1 MRTKAV
7 AKYLGFVLL
16 FNALFLYISAAI
28 SFFLRENSL
37 TPLLYSAV
45 VCTILGLFPQIF
57 VEKIDEIN
65 FREGMAISV
74 FGWILTCFAGAV
86 PYFMWGGEFTFA
98 NALFESVSGYTTTGS
113 TVLQDVEAL
122 TKGML
127 FWRSSTHFIGGIGI
141 ILFVLLIL
149 PDSKG
154 IRTSI
159 YRSEV
164 SGLSLM
170 NFSMRAKRIVRI
182 ISIVYISLTVAL
194 VLLLWIL
201 GMSFFDA
208 VCHSFA
214 TIATG
219 GFSTKNLSIAYY
231 DNVWIEVT
239 LTVFMYL
246 SSLHFG
252 MLFLTFTGSRNNI
265 FTSKVIRSYTF
276 IILIGILLIAVNLIN
291 SSGYTWGEA
300 FRHASFQVVSLTSTT
315 GSATL
320 DTDVW
325 PLFSKIVLI
334 YFTIQCAMVGS
345 TGGGIKFDRIYLFF
359 VSLKR
364 RIKLIQHPQGVYVT
378 KMNGNVVTEELELQT
393 MAFIILYILIFFVV
407 TLLLA
412 AMNIDGITAFTA
424 SITTIGNV
432 GPGFGKTISSLG
444 NFAPLPDAAKYLLS
458 INMLLGRLEI
468 LNVITLMVILVK
480 KNR

>member
-1 MRTKAV
+1 MRTKAI

-16 FNALFLYISAAI
+16 FNALFLYTSAAI

-57 VEKIDEIN
+57 VEKIEEIN

-74 FGWILTCFAGAV
+74 FGWILTCFAGAF
-86 PYFMWGGEFTFA
+86 PYFMWGGEFTLA
-98 NALFESVSGYTTTGS
+98 NSLFESVSGYTTTGA
-113 TVLQDVEAL
+113 TILQNVEGL
-122 TKGML
+122 TKGLL

-154 IRTSI
+154 VRTSI

-170 NFSMRAKRIVRI
+170 NFSMRARQIVRI
-182 ISIVYISLTVAL
+182 ISIVYISLTV
-194 VLLLWIL
+194 VLITLLWAL
-201 GMSFFDA
+201 GMTFFDA
-208 VCHSFA
+208 VCHSFG

-231 DNVWIEVT
+231 NNVGIEVT

-252 MLFLTFTGSRNNI
+252 LLFLTFTGNKNNI
-265 FTSKVIRSYTF
+265 FTSKVIQAYTLV
-276 IILIGILLIAVNLIN
+276 IIAGILLITFNLMK
-291 SSGYTWGEA
+291 SSNYSWSEGL
-300 FRHASFQVVSLTSTT
+300 RHASFQVVSLTSTT
-315 GSATL
+315 GSATI

-325 PLFSKIVLI
+325 PLFSKIILM
-334 YFTIQCAMVGS
+334 YFTIVCAMVGS

-364 RIKLIQHPQGVYVT
+364 RIKLIQHPQGIYIT

-407 TLLLA
+407 TLLLS
-412 AMNIDGITAFTA
+412 AMDIDGMTAFTA

-432 GPGFGKTISSLG
+432 GPGFGKISSLS
-444 NFAPLPDAAKYLLS
+444 NFSGLPDAAKYLLS
-458 INMLLGRLEI
+458 VNMLLGRLEI
-468 LNVITLMVILVK
+468 LNVITLFIILIK
-480 KNR
+480 KNQ

>member
-1 MRTKAV
+1 MRTKAI

-28 SFFLRENSL
+28 SFFLHENSL

-86 PYFMWGGEFTFA
+86 PYFMWGGEFTLA
-98 NALFESVSGYTTTGS
+98 NAIFESVSGYTTTGA
-113 TVLQDVEAL
+113 TILQNVEGL
-122 TKGML
+122 TNGLL

-154 IRTSI
+154 VRTSI

-170 NFSMRAKRIVRI
+170 NFSMRARRIIYI
-182 ISIVYISLTVAL
+182 ISIVYISLTVIL
-194 VLLLWIL
+194 ITLLWAL

-208 VCHSFA
+208 VCHSFG

-219 GFSTKNLSIAYY
+219 GFSTKNLSIAHYN
-231 DNVWIEVT
+231 NVGIEVT
-239 LTVFMYL
+239 LTIFMYL

-252 MLFLTFTGSRNNI
+252 LLFLTFIGNKNNI
-265 FTSKVIRSYTF
+265 FTSKVIQAYTLV
-276 IILIGILLIAVNLIN
+276 IIAGILLITFNLMK
-291 SSGYTWGEA
+291 SSNYSWSEGL
-300 FRHASFQVVSLTSTT
+300 RHASFQVVSLTSTT

-325 PLFSKIVLI
+325 PLFSKIILI
-334 YFTIQCAMVGS
+334 YFTIVCAMVGS

-359 VSLKR
+359 ASLRR
-364 RIKLIQHPQGVYVT
+364 RIKLIQHPQGIYVT
-378 KMNGNVVTEELELQT
+378 KMNGNIVTEELELQT
-393 MAFIILYILIFFVV
+393 MAFIILYIIIFFVV
-407 TLLLA
+407 TLLLS
-412 AMNIDGITAFTA
+412 AMDIDGMTAFTA

-432 GPGFGKTISSLG
+432 GPGFGKISSLS
-444 NFAPLPDAAKYLLS
+444 NFSGLPDAAKYLLS
-458 INMLLGRLEI
+458 VNMLLGRLEI
-468 LNVITLMVILVK
+468 LNVITLLLILIK
-480 KNR
+480 KNK

>member
-1 MRTKAV
+1 MRTIAIV
-7 AKYLGFVLL
+7 KYLGYVLL
-16 FNALFLYISAAI
+16 FNALFLYTSATISLYNNES
-28 SFFLRENSL
+28 SF
-37 TPLLYSAV
+37 TPLLYSAI

-57 VEKIDEIN
+57 VDQINEIN

-98 NALFESVSGYTTTGS
+98 NALFESVSGFTTTGS
-113 TVLQDVEAL
+113 TILQDIEAL
-122 TKGML
+122 PKGLL
-127 FWRSSTHFIGGIGI
+127 FWRSATHFIGGIGI

-149 PDSKG
+149 PDSRG

-170 NFSMRAKRIVRI
+170 NFSMRAKQIVRI
-182 ISIVYISLTVAL
+182 ISIVYVSLTIILIA
-194 VLLLWIL
+194 LLWIL
-201 GMSFFDA
+201 GMTFFDA
-208 VCHSFA
+208 VCHSFG

-219 GFSTKNLSIAYY
+219 GFSTKNLSIAHY
-231 DNVWIEVT
+231 DNVWIEIT

-252 MLFLTFTGSRNNI
+252 LLFLTFTGNKNNI
-265 FTSKVIRSYTF
+265 FTSKVVKNYTVV
-276 IILIGILLIAVNLIN
+276 ILIGIVLIVINLVNA
-291 SSGYTWGEA
+291 SGYSWGSA
-300 FRHASFQVVSLTSTT
+300 LRHASFQIVSLTSTT

-325 PLFSKIVLI
+325 PLFSKIILI

-364 RIKLIQHPQGVYVT
+364 RIKLIQHPQGVYIT

-393 MAFIILYILIFFVV
+393 MTFIILYILIFFIV
-407 TLLLA
+407 TLALA

-432 GPGFGKTISSLG
+432 GPGFGKISSLA
-444 NFAPLPDAAKYLLS
+444 NFSGLPDAAKYLLS
-458 INMLLGRLEI
+458 GNMLLGRLEI
-468 LNVITLMVILVK
+468 LNVITLFVILIK
-480 KNR
+480 KNQ

>member
-1 MRTKAV
+1 MRPKAI

-28 SFFLRENSL
+28 SFFLKENSL
-37 TPLLYSAV
+37 IPLLYSAV
-45 VCTILGLFPQIF
+45 ICTVLGFFPQIF
-57 VEKIDEIN
+57 VEKIEEIN

-74 FGWILTCFAGAV
+74 FGWLLTCFAGAV

-98 NALFESVSGYTTTGS
+98 NAIFESVSGFTTTGS
-113 TVLQDVEAL
+113 TILQDVEGL

-127 FWRSSTHFIGGIGI
+127 FWRSATHFIGGVGI
-141 ILFVLLIL
+141 ILFVLLVL

-170 NFSMRAKRIVRI
+170 NFKMRAKQIVRI

-208 VCHSFA
+208 ICHSFG

-219 GFSTKNLSIAYY
+219 GFSTKNLSVSYY

-252 MLFLTFTGSRNNI
+252 LLFLTFTANKNNI
-265 FTSKVIRSYTF
+265 FTSKVIKSYTLL
-276 IILIGILLIAVNLIN
+276 ILIGIVLITINLI
-291 SSGYTWGEA
+291 SSGGYTWGESL
-300 FRHASFQVVSLTSTT
+300 RHASFQVVSLTSTT
-315 GSATL
+315 GSATI
-320 DTDVW
+320 DTEVW
-325 PLFSKIVLI
+325 PLFSKIILI
-334 YFTIQCAMVGS
+334 YFSIQCAMVGS

-364 RIKLIQHPQGVYVT
+364 RIKLIRHPQGIYLI
-378 KMNGNVVTEELELQT
+378 KMNNNLVTEGLELQT
-393 MAFIILYILIFFVV
+393 MAFIIVYILIFFVV
-407 TLLLA
+407 TLILA
-412 AMNIDGITAFTA
+412 AMNIDGMTAFSA
-424 SITTIGNV
+424 SITSIGNV
-432 GPGFGKTISSLG
+432 GPGFGQISSLS
-444 NFAPLPDAAKYLLS
+444 NFSGLPDAAKYLLS

-468 LNVITLMVILVK
+468 LNVITLFVILIK
-480 KNR
+480 KNQ